1 MNRKTGMLLAT
12 IVTALLIP
20 HGISI
25 AHAQGIHSDVHMP
38 YALGDIEHSFAAME
52 EYVVYSKNKSISFD
66 TINAMRDS
74 SVSELD
80 IEIASEFAVH
90 SNDII
95 NATFGHLA
103 QTNELEAGN
112 LELKRAVQELE
123 GGKFS
128 AMFGTGGG
136 SAGRVNDIM
145 PVLYEYATVSPIFLQ
160 KILADEP
167 QEVRH
172 GSRSSA
178 IACNGGFQNPHPVP
192 AVIPKRWFTT
202 EFAAERYLI
211 NNGYHQV
218 PLYASGNYGN
228 DFAKTTTAYHC
239 DSGEMRSQVVVFQ
252 TGSYWRH
259 NTQSPEPNPEIL
271 AYGWPAYWWGAYVA
285 WWHVN
290 F

>member
-1 MNRKTGMLLAT
+1 MNKKTGMLLAA

-25 AHAQGIHSDVHMP
+25 AHAQGSHSEAHIP
-38 YALGDIEHSFAAME
+38 YALDDIEHSFAVME
-52 EYVVYSKNKSISFD
+52 EYVVYNKNKSISFD

-74 SVSELD
+74 SVSDLD
-80 IEIASEFAVH
+80 MEIALEFAVH
-90 SNDII
+90 NNDII
-95 NATFGHLA
+95 SATFGHVA
-103 QTNELEAGN
+103 QTNELEADN

-123 GGKFS
+123 EGKFS
-128 AMFGTGGG
+128 ALFGIVAG
-136 SAGRVNDIM
+136 STGRVNDIM
-145 PVLYEYATVSPIFLQ
+145 PVLYEYTTVSPIFVQ
-160 KILADEP
+160 KILADGP

-172 GSRSSA
+172 GSGSSA
-178 IACNGGFQNPHPVP
+178 IACNGGFQHPHPVP
-192 AVIPKRWFTT
+192 EVIPKRWFAT